1 MLLLGGTMSGREGF
15 ERGLATH
22 LVEEE
27 SQLDEQVAAIAKRLC
42 AGGPHAMAATKRW
55 LNEFDGSCEDNVLDD
70 AAELSATM
78 IAGEEAQARLRAVW
92 SK

>member
-1 MLLLGGTMSGREGF
+1 
-15 ERGLATH
+15 
-22 LVEEE
+22 
-27 SQLDEQVAAIAKRLC
+27 
-42 AGGPHAMAATKRW
+42 MAATKRW
-55 LNEFDGSCEDNVLDD
+55 LNELDGSYEDKVLDD